1 MPTQKIKTFLWYDT
15 QAEEAAR
22 FYVSL
27 FPDSR
32 INRLVP
38 GPGGTTMLVD
48 FTLAGVD
55 YAALNGGPMYQ
66 FSEAI
71 SLAVDCDDQ
80 AEIDW
85 LWNAL
90 SDGGSDQQCG
100 WLKDR
105 YGLSWQIVPAIL
117 PKLLFDPAR
126 GGAVM
131 QALMQMKKLD
141 IQKLQAAYDG
151 R

>member
-1 MPTQKIKTFLWYDT
+1 MPTQKIRTFLWFDT

-38 GPGGTTMLVD
+38 GPGGTTLVVD

-55 YAALNGGPMYQ
+55 YVALNGGPQ
-66 FSEAI
+66 FQFTEAI
-71 SLAVDCDDQ
+71 SLTVDCADQ
-80 AEIDW
+80 GEIDA
-85 LWNAL
+85 LWEKL
-90 SDGGSDQQCG
+90 SAGGSKSQCG
-100 WLKDR
+100 WLKDQ
-105 YGLSWQIVPAIL
+105 YGLWWQIVPSIL
-117 PKLLFDPAR
+117 PKLISDPAR

-131 QALMQMKKLD
+131 QAMMPMTKLD
-141 IQKLQAAYDG
+141 IQKLQDAYDG